1 MNLMARILLLVNS
14 LWMRIKRSTS
24 FGICVWNLCSYSY
37 IRFGTMAKLV
47 VSIFWGVALVWIA
60 DMRGEYGSF
69 VTLITS
75 MRSHDCDDRKL
86 PMARFWPSAKSNAVP
101 VPPAE
106 GVVVNLP
113 SLVVQDH
120 LVDLYFTYAHPFFP
134 VIHKG
139 RFLREYS
146 EW

>member
-75 MRSHDCDDRKL
+75 MRVMTVMTGNCLWHVFGPPQSPMQFLFHQPKALLSTYL
-86 PMARFWPSAKSNAVP
+86 PLWCKIIWLIYISPTPTHF
-101 VPPAE
+101 
-106 GVVVNLP
+106 
-113 SLVVQDH
+113 SL
-120 LVDLYFTYAHPFFP
+120 
-134 VIHKG
+134 
-139 RFLREYS
+139 
-146 EW
+146 